1 MVSYKGRKQRKKRVE
16 QQETR
21 ILINTTIKFLIEESM
36 KLRTSDPQ
44 RSHQLFIAAKKIGK
58 RNRTHLP
65 RRSRLFFCKSCKF
78 PLTAT
83 TARIRLNSKKKQIH
97 YQCLK
102 CNKEQRFG
110 YRKAKNM

>member
-16 QQETR
+16 KKETR
-21 ILINTTIKFLIEESM
+21 AIINDTMKFLIDESL

-44 RSHQLFIAAKKIGK
+44 RANQLFIAAKKVGK
-58 RNRTHLP
+58 RTRTHLP
-65 RRSRLFFCKSCKF
+65 RKTHLFFCKSCNF
-78 PLTAT
+78 PFTAA

-110 YRKAKNM
+110 YRKSRNV